1 MNIAKA
7 SIIPSSDNW
16 DVFALQAYESASKH
30 ALYGIVWMVP
40 GARQLCLWPSSYP
53 DKQALCFFEI
63 VRYNEIDELPQPS
76 STMD

>member
-1 MNIAKA
+1 MNLAKA

-30 ALYGIVWMVP
+30 AAIQTNMHYV
-40 GARQLCLWPSSYP
+40 
-53 DKQALCFFEI
+53 FEI

-76 STMD
+76 SCLVASVRI